1 MEIAP
6 SYPELGE
13 AGYGICRMRDL
24 AWVIDRKQSR
34 SSKELLP
41 NRTRRLSQTRMARI
55 ARRCSMERGLNNTKR
70 SQSGL
75 QERLR

>member
-41 NRTRRLSQTRMARI
+41 KKQDKETESNSDGQDSQKMQHGTWI
-55 ARRCSMERGLNNTKR
+55 E
-70 SQSGL
+70 QH
-75 QERLR
+75 